1 MSVIT
6 NESLSRGYFSL
17 YAPIK
22 YACGFIVYTKESELE
37 WLAQC
42 GKCPKVP
49 GSIPGGLMYFWISL
63 VCMAIFACYCAERVR
78 RARSRLG
85 ARLLPVFARYQR
97 VWPRFCHSIFH
108 FSA

>member
-6 NESLSRGYFSL
+6 KESLSRGYFSL

-22 YACGFIVYTKESELE
+22 YACGFIVYKKESELE

-49 GSIPGGLMYFWISL
+49 GSIPGGAHVFLDIASL
-63 VCMAIFACYCAERVR
+63 HGDFCM
-78 RARSRLG
+78 
-85 ARLLPVFARYQR
+85 LLCGTPPQT
-97 VWPRFCHSIFH
+97 SL
-108 FSA
+108 SK

>member
-6 NESLSRGYFSL
+6 KESLSRGYFSL

-22 YACGFIVYTKESELE
+22 YACGFIVYKKASELE

-49 GSIPGGLMYFWISL
+49 GSIPGGATRFDSWGGRMYFWISL
-63 VCMAIFACYCAERVR
+63 VCMAIFA
-78 RARSRLG
+78 
-85 ARLLPVFARYQR
+85 
-97 VWPRFCHSIFH
+97 
-108 FSA
+108 